1 MVNAEEFPFGMKR
14 KSAQLDSI
22 SNSAE
27 KVADG
32 PSSVRLAVAATPPRA
47 TSGTNGSGSKKGSPD
62 ARKENGVAQELVDS
76 DLILPPVLPF
86 KRSQL
91 SDRYPKGHSRGRHWK
106 HLKQIIQAENY
117 LNYPPGEPTYISIE
131 APPSMY
137 PAKKYCD
144 ITGFE
149 APYTDPRTKLRY
161 ANPEVFKRIRSL
173 PDEYIQGFLA
183 LRNAAVV
190 LK

>member
-1 MVNAEEFPFGMKR
+1 MKR

-22 SNSAE
+22 SNSASATP
-27 KVADG
+27 VAES
-32 PSSVRLAVAATPPRA
+32 PQSSVVKTNNTSSGAV
-47 TSGTNGSGSKKGSPD
+47 GGVSGS
-62 ARKENGVAQELVDS
+62 ELSDS
-76 DLILPPVLPF
+76 DVILPSVLHF

-117 LNYPPGEPTYISIE
+117 LLYPPDEPNYISID

-161 ANPEVFKRIRSL
+161 ANAEVFKKIRSM
-173 PDEYIQGFLA
+173 PDEFIQGYLA
-183 LRNAAVV
+183 LRNAAVII
-190 LK
+190 K

>member
-1 MVNAEEFPFGMKR
+1 MKR
-14 KSAQLDSI
+14 KSAQLDSL
-22 SNSAE
+22 SNSASAAVVVDLPSLSGT
-27 KVADG
+27 KVGSNA
-32 PSSVRLAVAATPPRA
+32 STVAAGGGPGYEP
-47 TSGTNGSGSKKGSPD
+47 
-62 ARKENGVAQELVDS
+62 LDS
-76 DLILPPVLPF
+76 DVILPSVLPF

-91 SDRYPKGHSRGRHWK
+91 LDRYPKGHSRGRHWK

-117 LNYPPGEPTYISIE
+117 QLYPADEPTYVSIE

-161 ANPEVFKRIRSL
+161 ANADIFKRIRSL
-173 PDEYIQGFLA
+173 PDEFIQGYLA
-183 LRNAAVV
+183 LRNAAVII
-190 LK
+190 K

>member
-1 MVNAEEFPFGMKR
+1 MGKLPPSPTQARLPGSATSSVSS
-14 KSAQLDSI
+14 KSDKKG
-22 SNSAE
+22 NSTQG
-27 KVADG
+27 KDVL
-32 PSSVRLAVAATPPRA
+32 PSS
-47 TSGTNGSGSKKGSPD
+47 GSSEKLS
-62 ARKENGVAQELVDS
+62 ELVDPN
-76 DLILPPVLPF
+76 LVLPSVLPF

-91 SDRYPKGHSRGRHWK
+91 TDRYPKGQTRGRHWK
-106 HLKQIIQAENY
+106 HLKQILQAENY
-117 LNYPPGEPTYISIE
+117 HLYPADEPTYVNIE

-161 ANPEVFKRIRSL
+161 ANTEVFKLIRSL
-173 PDEYIQGFLA
+173 PDDYIQGYLA

>member
-1 MVNAEEFPFGMKR
+1 MKR

-27 KVADG
+27 KVVDG
-32 PSSVRLAVAATPPRA
+32 PSSVRQAVAATPPRA
-47 TSGTNGSGSKKGSPD
+47 PSGTNGSGSKKGSPES
-62 ARKENGVAQELVDS
+62 RKENAVSMQELVDA
-76 DLILPPVLPF
+76 DLILPSVLSF

-117 LNYPPGEPTYISIE
+117 HLYSAGEPTYISIE
-131 APPSMY
+131 SPPSMY

-161 ANPEVFKRIRSL
+161 ANPEVFRRIRSL

>member
-1 MVNAEEFPFGMKR
+1 MGKLPPSPTQARLPGSATSSVSS
-14 KSAQLDSI
+14 KSEKKG
-22 SNSAE
+22 NSTQG
-27 KVADG
+27 KDVL
-32 PSSVRLAVAATPPRA
+32 PSSGSSEKLSELADP
-47 TSGTNGSGSKKGSPD
+47 N
-62 ARKENGVAQELVDS
+62 LV
-76 DLILPPVLPF
+76 LPSVLPF

-91 SDRYPKGHSRGRHWK
+91 TDRYPKDV
-106 HLKQIIQAENY
+106 N
-117 LNYPPGEPTYISIE
+117 IE

-161 ANPEVFKRIRSL
+161 ANTEVFKLIRSL
-173 PDEYIQGFLA
+173 PDDYIQGYLA

>member
-1 MVNAEEFPFGMKR
+1 MAALAT
-14 KSAQLDSI
+14 KSAKDAS
-22 SNSAE
+22 SNQRRDPSSGKEPGSSSAGGSMVS
-27 KVADG
+27 VADLSDPDLLL
-32 PSSVRLAVAATPPRA
+32 PS
-47 TSGTNGSGSKKGSPD
+47 
-62 ARKENGVAQELVDS
+62 
-76 DLILPPVLPF
+76 VLPF
-86 KRSQL
+86 KRTQL
-91 SDRYPKGHSRGRHWK
+91 TDRYPKGHSRGRHWK

-117 LNYPPGEPTYISIE
+117 HLHPADEPSYVSIE

-161 ANPEVFKRIRSL
+161 SNAEVFKKIRFL
-173 PDEYIQGFLA
+173 PDEQIQGYLS